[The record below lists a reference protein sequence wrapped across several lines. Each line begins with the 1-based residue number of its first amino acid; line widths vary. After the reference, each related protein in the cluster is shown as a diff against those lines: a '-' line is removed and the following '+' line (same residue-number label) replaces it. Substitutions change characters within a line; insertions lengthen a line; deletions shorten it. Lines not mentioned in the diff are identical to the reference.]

1 MKKIIKCLVVGF
13 MIIGVL
19 MSAVSCSHNIE
30 DYKDYRCYDYH
41 LIYLNTSKS
50 IGTYK
55 QEEDNVIYNLNYKKI
70 KNLPTILLR
79 IFICLIVVVSLIIS
93 ANKMM
98 EYLSIRE
105 ENKILESIIEN
116 KKVEI
121 DELKYYINTEIDDEY
136 KERMARLLG
145 YCYPDE
151 IIYYIE

>member
-1 MKKIIKCLVVGF
+1 MNNFLK
-13 MIIGVL
+13 
-19 MSAVSCSHNIE
+19 
-30 DYKDYRCYDYH
+30 
-41 LIYLNTSKS
+41 
-50 IGTYK
+50 
-55 QEEDNVIYNLNYKKI
+55 NLNYKKI